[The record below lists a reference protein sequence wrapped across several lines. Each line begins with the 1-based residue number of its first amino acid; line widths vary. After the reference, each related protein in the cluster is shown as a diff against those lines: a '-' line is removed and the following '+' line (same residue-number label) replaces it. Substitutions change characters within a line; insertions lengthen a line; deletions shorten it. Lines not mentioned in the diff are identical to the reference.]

1 MRESKMRESNRTE
14 VNAPD
19 PPDSPGSP
27 DPTAAAI
34 RVNGRCIG
42 EEEILRE
49 MQYHPAEN
57 VAAAR
62 HAAAEWLVI
71 RALLLDRA
79 RAMGI
84 DAGGDA
90 GNGAGDDA
98 AGAAAAVQA
107 VIEREVDVPAP
118 GEAECRRYYD
128 NNPARFRSAD
138 LVEAAHIL
146 LAAAPDDDDR
156 RARAG
161 ERAGELIGML
171 AEAPDR
177 FGELAR
183 THSACDS
190 KHNDGRLG
198 QLSRGD
204 TVPEMETFLFN
215 LEEGQISPVP
225 VKTRYGVHVLRV
237 DKRVPGQTLPYE
249 AVAERVAD
257 YLKEA
262 SWRRAFRQY
271 VQLLA
276 GQARIS
282 GFDIAAAESP
292 LVQ

>member
-1 MRESKMRESNRTE
+1 M
-14 VNAPD
+14 
-19 PPDSPGSP
+19 P
-27 DPTAAAI
+27 DPTTPGSTMPNSTTPDSTTPDSNTPDPAAAAI
-34 RVNGRCIG
+34 RVNGRCID
-42 EEEILRE
+42 EDEILRE

-62 HAAAEWLVI
+62 QAAAEWLVI

-79 RAMGI
+79 RALGI
-84 DAGGDA
+84 DAADE
-90 GNGAGDDA
+90 
-98 AGAAAAVQA
+98 AAAVQA
-107 VIEREVDVPAP
+107 AIEREVDVPAP
-118 GEAECRRYYD
+118 AEAECRRYYD

-146 LAAAPDDDDR
+146 LAAAPDDADG
-156 RARAG
+156 RARA
-161 ERAGELIGML
+161 EAQAGELIGLL
-171 AEAPDR
+171 AAAPDR
-177 FGELAR
+177 FGELAQA
-183 THSACDS
+183 HSACDS
-190 KHNDGRLG
+190 RHSDGRLG

-225 VKTRYGVHVLRV
+225 VKTRYGVHVVRV
-237 DKRVPGQTLPYE
+237 DKRVPGRALPYE
-249 AVAERVAD
+249 AVAGRVAD
-257 YLKEA
+257 YLQEA

-276 GQARIS
+276 GEARIT

>member
-1 MRESKMRESNRTE
+1 MPPDAPEPDSNMPDPALPGSNGPDSNGPE
-14 VNAPD
+14 ANAPE
-19 PPDSPGSP
+19 
-27 DPTAAAI
+27 TAAAAI
-34 RVNGRCIG
+34 RVNDRCID
-42 EEEILRE
+42 EDAILRE

-71 RALLLDRA
+71 RVLLLDRA
-79 RAMGI
+79 GALGI
-84 DAGGDA
+84 DAADE
-90 GNGAGDDA
+90 
-98 AGAAAAVQA
+98 AAAVQA

-118 GEAECRRYYD
+118 AEAECRRYYD

-146 LAAAPDDDDR
+146 LAAAPDDADG
-156 RARAG
+156 RARA
-161 ERAGELIGML
+161 EAQAAELIGLL
-171 AEAPDR
+171 AAAPDR
-177 FGELAR
+177 FGELAQA
-183 THSACDS
+183 HSACDS
-190 KHNDGRLG
+190 RHNDGRLG

-225 VKTRYGVHVLRV
+225 VKTRYGVHVVRV
-237 DKRVPGQTLPYE
+237 DKRVPGRALPYE
-249 AVAERVAD
+249 AVAGKVAD
-257 YLKEA
+257 YLQEA

-276 GQARIS
+276 GDARIS
-282 GFDIAAAESP
+282 GFDIAAADSP

>member
-1 MRESKMRESNRTE
+1 MQ
-14 VNAPD
+14 PD
-19 PPDSPGSP
+19 PG
-27 DPTAAAI
+27 TAEI
-34 RVNGRCIG
+34 RVNDRSID
-42 EEEILRE
+42 EDEILRE

-62 HAAAEWLVI
+62 HAAVEWLVI

-79 RAMGI
+79 GDLGL
-84 DAGGDA
+84 DATDET
-90 GNGAGDDA
+90 
-98 AGAAAAVQA
+98 AAVRA

-118 GEAECRRYYD
+118 AEAECRRYFD
-128 NNPARFRSAD
+128 NNPARFRSPD

-146 LAAAPDDDDR
+146 LPAAPDDAD
-156 RARAG
+156 ARAG
-161 ERAGELIGML
+161 AEAQAAELIGVL
-171 AEAPDR
+171 ADAPDR
-177 FGELAR
+177 FGDLAR
-183 THSACDS
+183 AHSACDS

-198 QLSRGD
+198 QLTRGD

-215 LEEGQISPVP
+215 LEDGQLSPVP
-225 VKTRYGVHVLRV
+225 VKTRYGVHVVRV
-237 DKRVPGQTLPYE
+237 DKCVPGRALPYE
-249 AVAERVAD
+249 AVADKVSD

-276 GQARIS
+276 GDARIT

>member
-1 MRESKMRESNRTE
+1 MPPDATGPDPMMPDSAMPDP
-14 VNAPD
+14 NAPD
-19 PPDSPGSP
+19 PAAP
-27 DPTAAAI
+27 DPPATAI
-34 RVNGRCIG
+34 SVNGRCID
-42 EEEILRE
+42 EDAILRE

-79 RAMGI
+79 RALGIGTAGALEI
-84 DAGGDA
+84 DAADE
-90 GNGAGDDA
+90 
-98 AGAAAAVQA
+98 AAAVQA

-118 GEAECRRYYD
+118 AEAECRRYYD

-146 LAAAPDDDDR
+146 LAAAPDDADA
-156 RARAG
+156 RARA
-161 ERAGELIGML
+161 EAQAVELIGWL
-171 AEAPDR
+171 AAAPER
-177 FGELAR
+177 FGELAQA
-183 THSACDS
+183 HSACDS
-190 KHNDGRLG
+190 RHNDGRLG

-225 VKTRYGVHVLRV
+225 VKTRYGVHVVRV
-237 DKRVPGQTLPYE
+237 DKRVPGRALPYE
-249 AVAERVAD
+249 AVAGKVAD
-257 YLKEA
+257 YLQEA

-276 GQARIS
+276 GDARIT

>member
-1 MRESKMRESNRTE
+1 M
-14 VNAPD
+14 
-19 PPDSPGSP
+19 PDSNTPEP
-27 DPTAAAI
+27 DMPDSNMTEI
-34 RVNGRCIG
+34 RVNGRCID
-42 EEEILRE
+42 EDAILRE

-79 RAMGI
+79 GALGI
-84 DAGGDA
+84 DEPDET
-90 GNGAGDDA
+90 
-98 AGAAAAVQA
+98 AAVEA

-118 GEAECRRYYD
+118 AEAECRRYYD

-146 LAAAPDDDDR
+146 LAAAPDDAD
-156 RARAG
+156 ARAAAE
-161 ERAGELIGML
+161 ERAGELIALLTG
-171 AEAPDR
+171 APER
-177 FGELAR
+177 FGDLAR
-183 THSACDS
+183 AHSACDS
-190 KHNDGRLG
+190 RHSDGRLG

-225 VKTRYGVHVLRV
+225 VRTRYGVHVVRV
-237 DKRVPGQTLPYE
+237 DKRVPGRALPYE
-249 AVAERVAD
+249 AVAGKVAD

-276 GQARIS
+276 GDARIS